1 MILLSGHLCLL
12 YCEYSLLGQNGEL
25 EQDLILILLKLKVS
39 PVVTR
44 HASQGASPN
53 SNLPPTL
60 ISSEF
65 SSLLTE
71 KLRMVA
77 KLYKMVAT
85 DEIKGAVYALRPLRG
100 KVENFFQFE
109 EEVREIITSIF

>member
-39 PVVTR
+39 PVVTW
-44 HASQGASPN
+44 HAGQGASPN

-60 ISSEF
+60 ISEF

-77 KLYKMVAT
+77 KLYKMEAT
-85 DEIKGAVYALRPLRG
+85 DEIKGGRLCPLPFAWKSG
-100 KVENFFQFE
+100 KFFC
-109 EEVREIITSIF
+109 SLKKK

>member
-44 HASQGASPN
+44 HAGQGASPN

-60 ISSEF
+60 ISEF

-77 KLYKMVAT
+77 KLYKMEAT
-85 DEIKGAVYALRPLRG
+85 DEIKGAVYALCSLRG
-100 KVENFFQFE
+100 KVENFFA
-109 EEVREIITSIF
+109 V